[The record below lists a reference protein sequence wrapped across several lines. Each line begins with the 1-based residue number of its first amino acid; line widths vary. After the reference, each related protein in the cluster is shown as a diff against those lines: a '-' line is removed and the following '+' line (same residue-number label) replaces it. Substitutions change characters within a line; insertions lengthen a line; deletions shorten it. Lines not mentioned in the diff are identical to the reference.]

1 LKAPF
6 ARFIQKPVHTGYIA
20 RYFCYAGKYRLA
32 CGAASWQAGSGN
44 FDNLT
49 LKQTYFPSMKK
60 SDLKISQATI
70 WISSVFLGLLS
81 SVPQIAEHHFNVA
94 EAAVNA
100 GLTATFAL
108 MMWYFNI
115 FMMRRRTDN
124 TRKQGISYTRL
135 LSSLLFGL
143 VVMLGLAWVQQLILS
158 HINFGPVMLMVEVR
172 GILINLVFYM
182 FLHLLQQNYENQHVS
197 MELERIKNDNLSAQY
212 ELLKQQVNPHFLFNS
227 LNTLKAMVESG
238 DEEAADF
245 IIKLS
250 NFYRFTLESRKL
262 DLIHVHEE
270 MEILNAYLFLQ
281 KARFDNG
288 FTFKA
293 TLSDKTLGTLIPPF
307 TLQLLVENCIK
318 HNIVSL
324 EKPLHIR
331 IYEEPDGIVVE
342 NQVQQKTGDNNS
354 LGVGLKN
361 IDLRY
366 SHLLDKHIDIIND
379 QQIFQIKLPFIH
391 EYHHH

>member
-1 LKAPF
+1 
-6 ARFIQKPVHTGYIA
+6 
-20 RYFCYAGKYRLA
+20 
-32 CGAASWQAGSGN
+32 
-44 FDNLT
+44 
-49 LKQTYFPSMKK
+49 MKK
-60 SDLKISQATI
+60 PGFKISQATI
-70 WISSVFLGLLS
+70 WVSSIGLGLLS
-81 SVPQIAEHHFNVA
+81 SVPQIAEHHFHLA
-94 EAAVNA
+94 EATVNA
-100 GLTATFAL
+100 GITATFAL
-108 MMWYFNI
+108 LMWYFNI
-115 FMMRRRTDN
+115 YMLSRQTD
-124 TRKQGISYTRL
+124 TPRKQSISYSKL

-143 VVMLGLAWVQQLILS
+143 VVMLGLAYIQQLILS

-182 FLHLLQQNYENQHVS
+182 FLHLLQQNYENQHVT
-197 MELERIKNDNLSAQY
+197 MELERIKSDNLSAQY

-238 DEEAADF
+238 EQEAVDF

-262 DLIHVHEE
+262 DLIHVREE
-270 MEILNAYLFLQ
+270 MDILNAYLFLQ
-281 KARFDNG
+281 KARFGDG
-288 FTFKA
+288 FTFTS
-293 TLSDKTLGTLIPPF
+293 TLSDQLLETLIPPF

-331 IYEEPDGIVVE
+331 IYEEDDKIIVE
-342 NQVQQKTGDNNS
+342 NQVQQKTGEQNS

-366 SHLLDKHIDIIND
+366 QHLLQQHIDIVANEKT
-379 QQIFQIKLPFIH
+379 FQIKLPLIH
-391 EYHHH
+391 EHHHR

>member
-1 LKAPF
+1 MSK
-6 ARFIQKPVHTGYIA
+6 
-20 RYFCYAGKYRLA
+20 
-32 CGAASWQAGSGN
+32 N
-44 FDNLT
+44 N
-49 LKQTYFPSMKK
+49 
-60 SDLKISQATI
+60 LKISQATI

-81 SVPQIAEHHFNVA
+81 SVPQIAEHHFHVA

-115 FMMRRRTDN
+115 FMMSRRPGHR
-124 TRKQGISYTRL
+124 RKQSISYPQL
-135 LSSLLFGL
+135 LSSLVFGL
-143 VVMLGLAWVQQLILS
+143 VVMLGLAWIQQLILS

-182 FLHLLQQNYENQHVS
+182 FLHLMQQNYENQHVS
-197 MELERIKNDNLSAQY
+197 MELERTKSDNLSAQY

-227 LNTLKAMVESG
+227 LNTLKAMVENG
-238 DEEAADF
+238 DPEAGDF

-262 DLIHVHEE
+262 DLIHVQEE
-270 MEILNAYLFLQ
+270 MEILKAYLFLQ
-281 KARFDNG
+281 KARFDEG
-288 FTFKA
+288 FTFKSN
-293 TLSDKTLGTLIPPF
+293 LSEETLGTLIPPF

-331 IYEEPDGIVVE
+331 IYEEEDKIVIE
-342 NQVQQKTGDNNS
+342 NQVQQKTADPHS

-366 SHLLDKHIDIIND
+366 SHLLEQHIEIIND
-379 QQIFQIKLPFIH
+379 QKIFQIKLPLIY
-391 EYHHH
+391 EHHHR